1 MTPEKLLSRAEEYAE
16 KNKPSD
22 ALCSMGEIIG
32 NAREYDGLK
41 QGFIDGAFYGEIEGE
56 KETGEKLL
64 KKIEELRISACIN
77 TNETL
82 CKIINNN
89 GIFIHIDE
97 IERIIKKIIGGL
109 NDTGAIF

>member
-1 MTPEKLLSRAEEYAE
+1 MIPEKLLSRAEEYAE

-32 NAREYDGLK
+32 NAREHDGLK
-41 QGFIDGAFYGEIEGE
+41 QGFIDGVFYGEIEGE

-64 KKIEELRISACIN
+64 KEMEELQISACTD

-82 CKIINNN
+82 CKIIKDN

-97 IERIIKKIIGGL
+97 IKRIIKKM
-109 NDTGAIF
+109 TGVE